1 MIKAGDLVEVI
12 PDSKRGLRHGT
23 TMDKAD
29 CLHRYYVYYGTILL
43 VTGDAFTTKTG
54 NRHIQVLHPAFGVI
68 ECDESCVELVSS

>member
-12 PDSKRGLRHGT
+12 PGSKSGLRHGMIMSKDT
-23 TMDKAD
+23 CSDGF
-29 CLHRYYVYYGTILL
+29 YVYYGTILL

-68 ECDESCVELVSS
+68 ECDESCVKLISR